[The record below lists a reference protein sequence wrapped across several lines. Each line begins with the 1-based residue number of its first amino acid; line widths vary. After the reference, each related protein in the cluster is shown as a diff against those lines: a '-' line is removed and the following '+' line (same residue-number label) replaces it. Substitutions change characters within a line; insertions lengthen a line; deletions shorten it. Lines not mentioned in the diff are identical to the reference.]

1 MSETGPTLFVV
12 GASHHTTPLE
22 WRERL
27 SVGPEKMS
35 ALQSQFAALPGLQ
48 EFTILNTCNR
58 IEIYGVAADAD
69 AIDSLQ
75 TTFCMAQEI
84 TFEAF
89 AKVQMKHLGA
99 DTIHHLV
106 SVASG
111 LDSQLVGENEI
122 FGQVKDAYA
131 QAQSSR
137 SVGPVLNRVFQKAF
151 QTAKHIR
158 THTAIAVGQVSTAN
172 VAVDLALTI
181 FGDLA
186 QARILLIGAGGIGE
200 QSAKAFRSRGAH
212 AITVSSRTAAR
223 AMALASTLDASAIP
237 FEKVQSHLSDFDIVA
252 CATAAPGAI
261 LTAETIAKAM
271 KSRPTAPLFLIDLAL
286 PRDIDPA
293 AAKLEN
299 VYLYNLDDLAK
310 ISDENRS
317 ARLSE
322 VEKAQSIIRERTD
335 RLWSRVRGQVPG
347 ADSA

>member
-1 MSETGPTLFVV
+1 MRGWCVLLLWVFDDIHGRYVLLLVFFLQTLHSRLWLH
-12 GASHHTTPLE
+12 GAVLWQLRRKSLPLTFI
-22 WRERL
+22 RIPH
-27 SVGPEKMS
+27 SVGIVQP
-35 ALQSQFAALPGLQ
+35 LQ
-48 EFTILNTCNR
+48 
-58 IEIYGVAADAD
+58 
-69 AIDSLQ
+69 
-75 TTFCMAQEI
+75 
-84 TFEAF
+84 
-89 AKVQMKHLGA
+89 
-99 DTIHHLV
+99 
-106 SVASG
+106 
-111 LDSQLVGENEI
+111 
-122 FGQVKDAYA
+122 
-131 QAQSSR
+131 
-137 SVGPVLNRVFQKAF
+137 RV
-151 QTAKHIR
+151 R
-158 THTAIAVGQVSTAN
+158 R
-172 VAVDLALTI
+172 
-181 FGDLA
+181 DLA

>member
-1 MSETGPTLFVV
+1 MGPTLFVV

-27 SVGPEKMS
+27 SIGPDKIT
-35 ALQSQFAALPGLQ
+35 ALQSQFAALPGLH

-58 IEIYGVAADAD
+58 VEIYGVAEDD
-69 AIDSLQ
+69 NAIDSLQ
-75 TTFCMAQEI
+75 TTFCSAQDIALED
-84 TFEAF
+84 F
-89 AKVQMKHLGA
+89 AKIQIKRLGA
-99 DTIHHLV
+99 DTIRHLV

-122 FGQVKDAYA
+122 FGQVKGAYA
-131 QAQSSR
+131 NAQTAH

-151 QTAKHIR
+151 QTAKHVR
-158 THTAIAVGQVSTAN
+158 THTAISEGQVSTAN

-186 QARILLIGAGGIGE
+186 SARVLLIGAGEIGE

-212 AITVSSRTAAR
+212 AITVSSRTPAH
-223 AMALASTLDASAIP
+223 AMELASALDARAIP
-237 FEKVQSHLSDFDIVA
+237 FEKVHSHLADFDIVA

-261 LTAETIAKAM
+261 LAAATVAQAM
-271 KSRPTAPLFLIDLAL
+271 KSRPASPLFLIDLAL
-286 PRDIDPA
+286 PRDIDPSA
-293 AAKLEN
+293 ADLEN

-310 ISDENRS
+310 ISEQNRS

-322 VEKAQSIIRERTD
+322 VEKAQALIKERTE
-335 RLWSRVRGQVPG
+335 RLWQNVRQQAPG
-347 ADSA
+347 AGQI